1 MEHRIRVTLNGYIYL
16 PDYTS
21 HGDDMEFL
29 ECQEI
34 KCMGKQWI
42 PGSFHEGLGMTV
54 RTETS

>member
-1 MEHRIRVTLNGYIYL
+1 MVTYIYL
-16 PDYTS
+16 TTPAMEMTWYYL
-21 HGDDMEFL
+21 EFL

-34 KCMGKQWI
+34 KRMGKQWI